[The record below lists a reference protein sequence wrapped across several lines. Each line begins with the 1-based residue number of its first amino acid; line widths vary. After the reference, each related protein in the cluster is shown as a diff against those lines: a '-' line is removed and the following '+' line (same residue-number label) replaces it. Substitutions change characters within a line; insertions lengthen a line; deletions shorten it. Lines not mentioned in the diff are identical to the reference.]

1 MPFCPSCGCYSISG
15 CPICEEKYE
24 CNADNPMLENKK
36 EREMD
41 NQYNTTWEITPSWDR
56 RDEFNK
62 HVAIHIAAMNKFRQ
76 TFWKDVPAHKP
87 DGPQGGVSEGAF
99 TDAGGIDEGS
109 YFNGV

>member
-24 CNADNPMLENKK
+24 RNADNPYLDK
-36 EREMD
+36 R
-41 NQYNTTWEITPSWDR
+41 
-56 RDEFNK
+56 
-62 HVAIHIAAMNKFRQ
+62 
-76 TFWKDVPAHKP
+76 DVPAHKP

-109 YFNGV
+109 YFNGGVC